1 MTNKTPLL
9 PLSNGT
15 LAVCASLILL
25 LAVVGSHRT
34 PPGANAEPT
43 ARTESVACSLVLA
56 SLNSNQ
62 PIDNEI
68 VITGAGPFSARV
80 VTIDLPRLRLQQ
92 VDETLARAWHVQM
105 THSQVAIGFSAC
117 PGPSMKYQGAVLGPD
132 DFALFSAAQPTWHA
146 ISSQSQ
152 FAIMSLPKDTLTE
165 LGVVFAGQ
173 CLISP
178 DTMTAQVPPR
188 GMQRLRSPLCQ

>member
-1 MTNKTPLL
+1 MLCSSVSHYTDIDGLR
-9 PLSNGT
+9 
-15 LAVCASLILL
+15 CAL
-25 LAVVGSHRT
+25 
-34 PPGANAEPT
+34 
-43 ARTESVACSLVLA
+43 
-56 SLNSNQ
+56 Q

-132 DFALFSAAQPTWHA
+132 DSALFSAA
-146 ISSQSQ
+146 
-152 FAIMSLPKDTLTE
+152 
-165 LGVVFAGQ
+165 
-173 CLISP
+173 
-178 DTMTAQVPPR
+178 
-188 GMQRLRSPLCQ
+188 

>member
-1 MTNKTPLL
+1 MKDMTNKT
-9 PLSNGT
+9 
-15 LAVCASLILL
+15 LAVFASLILL
-25 LAVVGSHRT
+25 LAVIGSRKSPHADAGNN
-34 PPGANAEPT
+34 PL
-43 ARTESVACSLVLA
+43 TESTACRFVLA
-56 SLNSNQ
+56 SSSGIQ

-146 ISSQSQ
+146 ISSPSQ